1 MSIRWTNRDYIE
13 QACPV
18 CAAVGAIAFMEVD
31 HAGRA
36 ICFQR
41 CTKCH
46 SVYPSPFVD
55 DASDGVGG
63 YKIGRSA
70 DDMSLKHYV
79 EVGAGVDSLIQPLLT
94 VVDRPRGRLL
104 DVGCGFGFLV
114 AVWQSEAGLDCAH
127 GIELASYGHWGRELL
142 SIDISH
148 TLLGSNPAVDGRTF
162 DYVWAGEVI
171 EHVDDPLAFL
181 TQIKSRLAAGGM
193 LLLTTPDAACVSPE
207 TSAADLMAALYL
219 GAHRFLL
226 SAEKFESLLRSV
238 GFANVAVKR
247 RGATLVAWASD
258 KPLPFLRD
266 VEVRSAAITARYLEA
281 LTDNANPWLRGGA
294 LYRLFKF
301 SINQADFY
309 AADRYCDRLLD
320 VVTDQI
326 GPEKGWRVF
335 INNIETKGLARA
347 DLIRAMPC
355 YLGPFMFYRAMLLLN
370 HYQNFG
376 DAFRNFDLAGE
387 ICRYWVE
394 TSLEIAQEPASLLTA
409 IHFHRELCLRRLS
422 LEGRE
427 LLAFSQINDPNG
439 FSTFRKRYQ
448 DELHWPA

>member
-1 MSIRWTNRDYIE
+1 MRFRWTNRDYIE

-18 CAAVGAIAFMEVD
+18 CAAVGSIAFMEVD

-36 ICFQR
+36 IRFQR

-63 YKIGRSA
+63 YQIGRSA
-70 DDMSLKHYV
+70 DDMSLKHYI

-94 VVDRPRGRLL
+94 VVDRPQGSLL

-114 AVWQSEAGLDCAH
+114 AVWQSQAGLGSAH

-148 TLLGSNPAVDGRTF
+148 TLLGSNPAVDDRTF

-171 EHVDDPLAFL
+171 EHVDDPLIFL
-181 TQIKSRLAAGGM
+181 TQVKSRLAAGGM

-226 SAEKFESLLRSV
+226 SAKKFESLLRNV
-238 GFANVAVKR
+238 GFANVAIKR

-258 KPLPFLRD
+258 KPLQFLPD
-266 VEVRSAAITARYLEA
+266 VDVRSAAMTARYLET
-281 LTDNANPWLRGGA
+281 LSDNANPWLRGGA
-294 LYRLFKF
+294 LYRLFKIA
-301 SINQADFY
+301 INQADFSS
-309 AADRYCDRLLD
+309 ARRHGDQLIDII
-320 VVTDQI
+320 TDQI
-326 GPEKGWRVF
+326 GPEKEWSEF
-335 INNIETKGLARA
+335 LDNIKVKLFAHG
-347 DLIRAMPC
+347 DLIRTMPC
-355 YLGPFMFYRAMLLLN
+355 YLGPFLFYRAILFLN
-370 HYQNFG
+370 G
-376 DAFRNFDLAGE
+376 DKNYMEAFRCFDLASD

-422 LEGRE
+422 YEGRE
-427 LLAFSQINDPNG
+427 FLAFSEINDPNG
-439 FSTFRKRYQ
+439 FSAFRKRYR